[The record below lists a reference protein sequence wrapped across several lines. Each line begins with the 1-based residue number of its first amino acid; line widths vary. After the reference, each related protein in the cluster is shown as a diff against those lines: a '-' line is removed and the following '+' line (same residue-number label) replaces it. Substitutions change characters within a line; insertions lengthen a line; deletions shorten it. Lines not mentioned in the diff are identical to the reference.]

1 MQHLAASAVLRAAVA
16 APSGIQPA
24 TSTALEALHCLSRQS
39 GCISTLLPPVTR
51 GLASAADDLSRSS
64 LAACDG
70 PELRRLLRPAG
81 LQSMLPAA
89 RIATA
94 LSSAASQCATGFGA
108 SPASFHTATG
118 RDCGVCGVHLHG
130 TRHVTFKACSLQPCS
145 CSKPDLRCSPW
156 LLQLRRGWANKPKGM
171 GIQPY
176 LSVKQVA
183 EVMTGPNSSPG
194 QLADP
199 YPGKPKKLPLFRRWF
214 TPDGWSAFKNTIM
227 DQMKNMYTINS
238 IKKRIKG
245 WTARSFK
252 GEIIP
257 IYEKVNDALAKG
269 DTVSVREFVTFEMWQ
284 QMKQDIQQRTKM
296 SWKKVD
302 WALSQPLLV
311 RDISVVHARIAQ
323 MNPED
328 SESAYAQLTVR
339 INSMH
344 VFAAYG
350 AKGRVM
356 MGDPAQPIK
365 VVDLWVF
372 ERSLSSK
379 KSNKWRVAARLD
391 SALA

>member
-94 LSSAASQCATGFGA
+94 LSSAAANAQ
-108 SPASFHTATG
+108 PASVRHQPASTPLQAATA
-118 RDCGVCGVHLHG
+118 
-130 TRHVTFKACSLQPCS
+130 ACAGCIFTARVIDIQGMLP
-145 CSKPDLRCSPW
+145 PAM
-156 LLQLRRGWANKPKGM
+156 LLQQAGFEMLPLAPPTEKGLGEQAKGM